1 MSTQDEPTRSD
12 ASEIKQE
19 PPYWAERAGVTPIK
33 PEYVLWDKIKNA
45 RSDRKPNDDDAAEA
59 GTARV
64 GKQDRSNP
72 SAATAASDRA
82 VVASEN
88 GNGQDGAGPE
98 PKNARLS
105 GAEKK
110 KVAVAKQFAP
120 PAGNDEGS
128 EAGSGAKKQSGQN
141 KARSFNHSA
150 GTGNIRLC
158 NDVAQGAECR
168 KPPGQCRWSHDI
180 SGYMAQR
187 IADIRSALPTS
198 TEDLSPVDS
207 ERRCP
212 SFDSLGKCT
221 DGFKCR
227 FGSAHIRKV
236 EPGAGFQGSEWELVE
251 DADKIR
257 LKAERLEPK
266 ASDKGEYNVIDMQTI
281 KLIRSGQGGSK
292 SERFPLSVAYLT
304 AIGEELDARDC
315 GGQNSKKGRGS
326 KRRRHGNAEVFVA
339 VDDYDQEPEREP
351 VSRAFVPDMAKIR
364 PLEKKKLNWKG
375 KLYMPA
381 LTTVGALPFRRLA
394 VFYGCDIT
402 VGEMALAQELL
413 SGNSSEFS
421 LLRRHPT
428 EKEFGVQICGSRPQT
443 MTMAAEAIV
452 QHCDVDFV
460 GESQITLYHM
470 SGNVNCGCP
479 IDLVFNKGAG
489 SALLAHANKLGKC
502 LVGISQVLGEI
513 PVSLKIRTGVAA
525 NSPVAHKLMPRL
537 QREWGVSAITM
548 HGRSRAQRYSKLAD
562 YDYIGECVKVLR
574 DTAKEDNLE
583 PIPIFGNGDAYDWRT
598 YHENL
603 EATKADGIAIARGA
617 LIKPW
622 IFTEVVQIKER
633 RDWDISATERLEMI
647 GKLTDFGLEH
657 FGSDQIGVNHVR
669 RFVCESLS
677 FTHRYVP
684 VGLLENVPAKLNER
698 PLPYKGR
705 NELETLLASEQ
716 SSDWVKITEMFLGPA
731 PSDWSF
737 KPKHKSNAT
746 GAEADAQG

>member
-1 MSTQDEPTRSD
+1 MSTQAESTRSE
-12 ASEIKQE
+12 ASEAKQE
-19 PPYWAERAGVTPIK
+19 PPYWMEKAGVTPIK
-33 PEYVLWDKIKNA
+33 SEYVLWDKIKNGQG
-45 RSDRKPNDDDAAEA
+45 DRKPNDDDAAEA
-59 GTARV
+59 GTSRV
-64 GKQDRSNP
+64 GKQDRSRP
-72 SAATAASDRA
+72 STSTSSDQAAVA
-82 VVASEN
+82 ASEN
-88 GNGQDGAGPE
+88 GEGQDGIEPE
-98 PKNARLS
+98 HKKARLS
-105 GAEKK
+105 GAEKR
-110 KVAVAKQFAP
+110 KVALAKQTAP
-120 PAGNDEGS
+120 PAGAEG
-128 EAGSGAKKQSGQN
+128 GDGDSGAKRQSGQN
-141 KARSFNHSA
+141 KGRVFNHSA
-150 GTGNIRLC
+150 GTGGIRLC
-158 NDVAQGAECR
+158 NNVAQGSPCR
-168 KPPGQCRWSHDI
+168 KPEGQCRWSHDI
-180 SGYMAQR
+180 SAYMAQR

-198 TEDLSPVDS
+198 AEDLSPADS
-207 ERRCP
+207 VRRCP

-221 DGFKCR
+221 DGIKCR
-227 FGSAHIRKV
+227 FGSAHIRQV
-236 EPGAGFQGSEWELVE
+236 EPGAGFQGSEWELVQ
-251 DADKIR
+251 DVDKIR
-257 LKAERLEPK
+257 LTAEQLGPK
-266 ASDKGEYNVIDMQTI
+266 ASDKGEYNLVDMPTI
-281 KLIRSGQGGSK
+281 KLIRGGQGATK
-292 SERFPLSVAYLT
+292 KERFPLSVAYLT
-304 AIGEELDARDC
+304 SIGEELDSRDF
-315 GGQNSKKGRGS
+315 GGQNSKKDRGS
-326 KRRRHGNAEVFVA
+326 KRQRQGDPKVFVA
-339 VDDYDQEPEREP
+339 VDDYDQEPEPESA
-351 VSRAFVPDMAKIR
+351 SRTFVPDMAQTR
-364 PLEKKKLNWKG
+364 PLEKKKLSWQG

-394 VFYGCDIT
+394 VSYGCDIT

-421 LLRRHPT
+421 LLRRHPS

-452 QHCDVDFV
+452 QHCDVDFI
-460 GESQITLYHM
+460 GKSQDLPHSMPAY
-470 SGNVNCGCP
+470 VNCGCP

-502 LVGISQVLGEI
+502 LVGMNRVLGEI

-525 NSPVAHKLMPRL
+525 NSPMAHKLMPRL
-537 QREWGVSAITM
+537 QKEWGVSAITM

-583 PIPIFGNGDAYDWRT
+583 PIPFFGNGDAYDWRT

-603 EATKADGIAIARGA
+603 EATKADGVAIARGA

-622 IFTEVVQIKER
+622 IFTEIKER

-684 VGLLENVPAKLNER
+684 VGLLEKLPAKLNER

-705 NELETLLASEQ
+705 NELETLLASDQ
-716 SSDWVKITEMFLGPA
+716 SRDWVKITEMFLGPA

-737 KPKHKSNAT
+737 KPKHKSSAT
-746 GAEADAQG
+746 GQEADAQG